1 MKSFLHKVAV
11 YGSFPTFLVIAC
23 ITLQCFSDLALIVGF
38 LLTISITFAAAL
50 ALASSPRLLVFLNP
64 QNSQNSQNSDK
75 DLPPWRGKTILTT
88 FLLYLLLFTATQCL
102 LFAVFF
108 SLNTNSL

>member
-23 ITLQCFSDLALIVGF
+23 TTLQCFSDLALIVGF

-64 QNSQNSQNSDK
+64 QNSQNS

-88 FLLYLLLFTATQCL
+88 FLLYLLLFTATQYL
-102 LFAVFF
+102 LLAVFF